1 MKKNKLVKLID
12 ENDYKSYF
20 IDLKDKF
27 INITCYTEDFIFNI
41 ITNRDIKKRK
51 CIEYYMG
58 YYKALWD
65 KFDENLITRSRI
77 YTDSINIDI
86 EKNEF
91 IIWIGVFFESTFSF
105 ERLKSIQ
112 IQLIDEKTKNQF
124 FLSAKGSITFELI
137 AKILEKDY
145 YFHQLLN

>member
-20 IDLKDKF
+20 IDLKDKI
-27 INITCYTEDFIFNI
+27 INMTCYTEDFIFNI

-51 CIEYYMG
+51 CIEYWMG
-58 YYKALWD
+58 YYNNLWD
-65 KFDENLITRSRI
+65 ELDENLITRSRI

-91 IIWIGVFFESTFSF
+91 IVWIGVFFESTFGF

-112 IQLIDEKTKNQF
+112 IELSDEKTKNQF
-124 FLSAKGSITFELI
+124 FLSAKGPITFELL
-137 AKILEKDY
+137 AEKFDKDY
-145 YFHQLLN
+145 YFHSLLN